1 MKRVDSICLV
11 DDDDIFQFVT
21 KRVIEQTKLVQTI
34 RLFSNGKEAIDFLE
48 KTHAANARMPDVI
61 LLDLNMPVMDGWE
74 VLEAYVLLKPHL
86 SKPITIYIVS
96 SSISPADI
104 LRAQRISEVT
114 DYIIKPITTEKL
126 IDMLKS
132 LYHDDDIG

>member
-1 MKRVDSICLV
+1 MKKVDSICLV
-11 DDDDIFQFVT
+11 DDDEIFQFVT
-21 KRVIEQTKLVQTI
+21 KRVIEQTRLVQTI
-34 RLFSNGKEAIDFLE
+34 RLFSNGKEAIGFLE
-48 KTHAANARMPDVI
+48 EVHASNSQLPDII
-61 LLDLNMPVMDGWE
+61 LLDLNMPVMDGWDF
-74 VLEAYVLLKPHL
+74 LEAYVLLKPEL

-126 IDMLKS
+126 IDMLSS
-132 LYHDDDIG
+132 LSDDA

>member
-1 MKRVDSICLV
+1 MKKVDSICLV

-21 KRVIEQTKLVQTI
+21 KRVIEQTRLVQTI
-34 RLFSNGKEAIDFLE
+34 RLFSNGKEAIGFLE
-48 KTHAANARMPDVI
+48 EVHASNSQLPDII
-61 LLDLNMPVMDGWE
+61 LLDLNMPVMDGWDF
-74 VLEAYVLLKPHL
+74 LEAYVLLKPEL

-104 LRAQRISEVT
+104 LRAQRISEET

-126 IDMLKS
+126 IDMLRS
-132 LYHDDDIG
+132 LSDDA